1 MRLQP
6 IILRFDAVS
15 STNTEAAEQA
25 MRGAAEGVCVV
36 ARAQTAGRGRHERQ
50 WISPPDAGIYFSMIL
65 RPRFDISRWPLIT
78 LMAAL
83 AVHDALVRACDL
95 RTDIKWPN
103 DIYAEERKL
112 GGILAETV
120 ETATGRAVVLGI
132 GINLNDN
139 ALPPE
144 LKAMASSV
152 ESATGRAVDRE
163 ALLGQLVRALGGRYA
178 ELDSP
183 PGAARTREEWIKRS
197 SYAEGKRVRV
207 ACGTEV
213 FEGTTRGLA
222 ADGALR
228 VETDKA
234 EIKVVRAGDV
244 TALRSANAAD

>member
-15 STNTEAAEQA
+15 STNTEAAGQA
-25 MRGAAEGVCVV
+25 MRGAVEGMCVV

-50 WISPPDAGIYFSMIL
+50 WISPPDAGLYFSMVL
-65 RPRFDISRWPLIT
+65 RPRFEISRWPLIT

-83 AVHDALVRACDL
+83 AVHDALVAACDL

-103 DIYAEERKL
+103 DIYVEARKL

-120 ETATGRAVVLGI
+120 ETATGRAIVLGI
-132 GINLNDN
+132 GINLNDK

-144 LKAMASSV
+144 LKATASSV
-152 ESATGRAVDRE
+152 ESVTGRAVDRE
-163 ALLGQLVRALGGRYA
+163 ALLGQLVRALGVRYA
-178 ELDSP
+178 ALNSP
-183 PGAARTREEWIKRS
+183 QGAARTREEWMKRS
-197 SYAEGKRVRV
+197 SYGEGKRVRV

-228 VETDKA
+228 VETDGA

-244 TALRSANAAD
+244 TRLRSANAAN